1 MDTDHCCGYTLNQLF
16 ADDITVVI
24 PDIQRDYCW
33 GSDAPSEKVSGFVKA
48 LIDMFAEGRPA
59 QIGIIYGYSDSE
71 TPGCIYVID
80 GQQRLTTLYLLVGML
95 YRRTRRPDLRR
106 MLMSDYELT
115 DDREPQM
122 IYQVRD
128 EALYFMSDLVSEF
141 FINRNGRLSG
151 IKSAAWYHNV
161 YESDPSVQSF
171 ICAIRSID
179 AVLEDASASVAFD
192 FDAFAGY
199 VAGQVTMAYFD
210 LGSRAAAEDMF
221 ILLNTAG
228 DPPSDVHSAKI
239 RCART
244 AADYDLW
251 DEMEQWFWFNRSRA
265 HHYTSDP
272 GMSRLLALAAELN
285 SDTTASDIYRVFR
298 AFSRIWDLE
307 PTLRDLPDRIMS
319 GASSVANAL
328 NALRFVVLPVLTFA
342 LRFTEASGQE
352 LHRIYRYF
360 YSIVVFR
367 RYLPGKTAIADAL
380 NAVRRM
386 PSADLL
392 SLQTIRYLSDKVMS
406 QEERIRMQTID
417 RNPSLRSTLEEIFCR
432 GEEHPMLMGRMQ
444 QPIAWSTARDG
455 SVDAGRLRAYVDAF
469 YDIWG
474 TDIDCNP
481 ALDTVR
487 RALLTMKHNGYPVRG
502 LGDSGVGLC
511 WRDYHWQRLML
522 QSPGLIRGF
531 IDRVTHSSV
540 FRLIDRFKD
549 TAYPYYNLIKFP
561 DEILKYPERAIY
573 KGCLKIDE

>member
-1 MDTDHCCGYTLNQLF
+1 MDTDHCREFTLHHLF
-16 ADDITVVI
+16 AGDITVVI

-33 GSDAPSEKVSGFVKA
+33 GSDAPSDKVSGFVKA
-48 LIDMFAEGRPA
+48 LIDLFSEGRQA
-59 QIGIIYGYSDSE
+59 QIGIIYGYSGSE
-71 TPGCIYVID
+71 TPGCIHVID

-95 YRRTRRPDLRR
+95 YRRTRRLDLRR

-122 IYQVRD
+122 VYQVRD

-141 FINRNGRLSG
+141 FINSNGRLSM
-151 IKSAAWYHNV
+151 IKSASWYHNV

-171 ICAIRSID
+171 ISAIRSID
-179 AVLEDASASVAFD
+179 TILEEASADVSFD

-199 VAGQVTMAYFD
+199 VTGQVSMVYFD

-221 ILLNTAG
+221 ILLNAAG

-239 RCART
+239 RCVRSV
-244 AADYDLW
+244 ADYDLW
-251 DEMEQWFWFNRSRA
+251 DEMEQWFWVNRSRA

-272 GMSRLLALAAELN
+272 GMSRLLALAAELK
-285 SDTTASDIYRVFR
+285 SDATVSDIYRVFR
-298 AFSRIWDLE
+298 AFSRIWDQE
-307 PTLRDLPDRIMS
+307 ATLRDLPDRIMS
-319 GASSVANAL
+319 GASSAANAL
-328 NALRFVVLPVLTFA
+328 NALRFAVLPVLTFA
-342 LRFTEASGQE
+342 LRFPEASGQE
-352 LHRIYRYF
+352 LHRVYRYF
-360 YSIVVFR
+360 YSIIVFR
-367 RYLPGKTAIADAL
+367 RYLPGKTAIAEAL
-380 NAVRRM
+380 NAVSRM
-386 PSADLL
+386 SSADLL
-392 SLQTIRYLSDKVMS
+392 SLLTLRHLSDRVMS

-417 RNPSLRSTLEEIFCR
+417 RNPSLRSTLEEIFCL
-432 GEEHPMLMGRMQ
+432 GEEYPMLMGRMQ
-444 QPIAWSTARDG
+444 QPIAWCTARDG
-455 SVDAGRLRAYVDAF
+455 SVDPERLRAYVDAF

-531 IDRVTHSSV
+531 IDRVSHSSL

-549 TAYPYYNLIKFP
+549 TAYPYYDLIKSH

-573 KGCLKIDE
+573 KGRLKINE

>member
-1 MDTDHCCGYTLNQLF
+1 MVTEQCREFNLSHIIGSDL
-16 ADDITVVI
+16 TVVI
-24 PDIQRDYCW
+24 PDMQRDYCW
-33 GSDAPSEKVSGFVKA
+33 GGDAPSEKVTGFVRA
-48 LIDMFAEGRPA
+48 LLDMYAERSQA
-59 QIGIIYGYSDSE
+59 QIGIVYGYSDIE

-80 GQQRLTTLYLLVGML
+80 GQQRLTTLFLLIGML
-95 YRRTRRPDLRR
+95 YRRTRRPALRR

-141 FINRNGRLSG
+141 FIRRNGRLSL
-151 IKSAAWYHNV
+151 IKSAPWYHNV

-171 ICAIRSID
+171 ISAIRSID
-179 AVLEDASASVAFD
+179 SVLEDVSASGD
-192 FDAFAGY
+192 FNFGDFSEY
-199 VAGQVTMAYFD
+199 VTEQVTMVYFD

-244 AADYDLW
+244 AADYDMW
-251 DEMEQWFWFNRSRA
+251 DEMEQWFWVNRSRD

-272 GMSRLLALAAELN
+272 GMSRLMMLAAELD
-285 SDTTASDIYRVFR
+285 SDGSVSDIHRVFR
-298 AFSRIWDLE
+298 VFSRLWDQE
-307 PTLRDLPDRIMS
+307 PTVRDLAERIV
-319 GASSVANAL
+319 ASATSMANAM
-328 NALRFVVLPVLTFA
+328 NALRFVVLPVLTYA
-342 LRFTEASGQE
+342 LRFSGASAQE

-367 RYLPGKTAIADAL
+367 RYLSGKTAIAEAL
-380 NAVRRM
+380 KAVGRM
-386 PSADLL
+386 PAADVL
-392 SLQTIRYLSDKVMS
+392 SFLSIRNMSDKVMS
-406 QEERIRMQTID
+406 QEERLRLQTIE
-417 RNPSLRSTLEEIFCR
+417 RQPEMRTVLEEIFAL
-432 GEEHPMLMGRMQ
+432 GEEHPILMGRMQ

-455 SVDAGRLRAYVDAF
+455 SVDPVRLRAYIQAF

-481 ALDTVR
+481 SLDPVR
-487 RALLTMKHNGYPVRG
+487 RALLTMRHSGYPVRG

-511 WRDYHWQRLML
+511 WRDYHWQRLMQ

-531 IDRVTHSSV
+531 IDRVAHTSV

-549 TAYPYYNLIKFP
+549 TAYPYYKLIKSP

-573 KGCLKIDE
+573 NR